1 MGGICAEVLGNRR
14 MIARDRGT
22 RQARTAGPRIPPAE
36 GRLTAAVISLMVWSI
51 ANQCVAG
58 CLMAAGPRYAMR
70 HSYLFVPGN
79 RPDRYA
85 KACATRADAVIVD
98 LEDAVA
104 PAEKVAARRALVGW
118 LAPERPVMVRVNAP
132 GSEWFLDDLRACAD
146 AAVTAIVLP
155 KAERSEHVEQVAAI
169 CGARPVFPLVET
181 AHGLWNALSVA
192 QGPKVQ
198 ALLFGSLD
206 LQADL
211 RASDD
216 DLVYARS
223 RLVLVSRVAGID
235 APVDGVT
242 QAIDDPELLRRDCLR
257 ARQLGFGGKLCIHPN
272 QVDIVNRCFAPS
284 PEDAAWAQ
292 RVVDAF
298 ARSDG
303 NAALL
308 DGRMIDRPVL
318 ARAQAI
324 LAETRDM

>member
-1 MGGICAEVLGNRR
+1 MLD
-14 MIARDRGT
+14 RDGVFADRVPHLHRCTGDG
-22 RQARTAGPRIPPAE
+22 RTA
-36 GRLTAAVISLMVWSI
+36 AA
-51 ANQCVAG
+51 
-58 CLMAAGPRYAMR
+58 RYAMR

-85 KACATRADAVIVD
+85 KACATRAGAVIVD

-104 PAEKVAARRALVGW
+104 PGEKVAARRALEEW
-118 LAPERPVMVRVNAP
+118 LAPGNPVMVRVNAP
-132 GSEWFLDDLRACAD
+132 GSEWFLDDLRACTH
-146 AAVTAIVLP
+146 AAVVAIVLP
-155 KAERSEHVEQVAAI
+155 KAERGEHVEQVAAT
-169 CGARPVFPLVET
+169 CGARPVLPLVET

-192 QGPKVQ
+192 RAPNVQ
-198 ALLFGSLD
+198 SLLFGSLD

-211 RASDD
+211 RTSDD

-223 RLVLVSRVAGID
+223 RLVLVSRVAGIA

-242 QAIDDPELLRRDCLR
+242 QAIDDPELLRRDCMR
-257 ARQLGFGGKLCIHPN
+257 ARQLGFAGKLCIHPK

-284 PEDAAWAQ
+284 PEDTAWAQ

-318 ARAQAI
+318 ARAHAI
-324 LAETRDM
+324 LAEARDI